1 MPGLPLVFGMKYSTV
16 STVDVRVSCVGAL
29 CTQNLG
35 VRYGKEISLAR
46 WPSVGSVDGRQ
57 FSPDVADRRVSFQLR
72 GD

>member
-1 MPGLPLVFGMKYSTV
+1 MKYSTV
-16 STVDVRVSCVGAL
+16 STVDVRVSCHCTHLHIGAM
-29 CTQNLG
+29 CTHSLG